1 MADIRSP
8 HAAPEEVTGKLHD
21 LLATLWARSRQTISE
36 RVEVLRA
43 AHRNLRTNPADKN
56 SRRAGADAAHKLAG
70 ILGTFGLPDGTNL
83 ARRVELLLESSAPL
97 RPFDLEGLQQTI
109 DQLQQMIEA
118 KSKDAGKRRA

>member
-1 MADIRSP
+1 
-8 HAAPEEVTGKLHD
+8 
-21 LLATLWARSRQTISE
+21 
-36 RVEVLRA
+36 VLRA

-56 SRRAGADAAHKLAG
+56 ARRAGADAAHKLAG